1 MRLASFF
8 KGPKGFG
15 SPRRM
20 FWVAL
25 VARLLVITIGHTYRM
40 RALMDHFQF
49 GWEMGRIARAL
60 ATGQGFANPFNAPS
74 GPTAW
79 TPPLYPL
86 ILGGVFK
93 LFGVYTLKSGWVI
106 LAINSVLSA
115 AAAPAVYEMAWR
127 CFGRDR
133 EGRVNPEGMKVALW
147 SGWLWALYPAAM
159 QYAVHWVWDM
169 SLTVAL
175 FAWTL
180 VFALRVRGIGDPVEQ
195 AERGGFQTARYW
207 AIFGILWGLVGLSNS
222 SLFTFLPF
230 CGVWMVWPE
239 LKPRLALALRNAT
252 LSAACCAVVLSP
264 WIVRNWLVFHAF
276 IPMRSTMGAEL
287 YQSVLPSNQGF
298 PWGPTLPMAPSD
310 PRFQQYLRMGEVAY
324 AKHQGQLARPIIR
337 ANKLRL
343 VGYVLRRI
351 DFFWVSVPHPVD
363 KSLFTEVVRES
374 NYAFLSLAAL
384 LGLALALHRRQPA
397 AWLFFW
403 AFLTIPLIY
412 YLITVQARFRH
423 PLEPIM
429 TILIVYLFQSA
440 ERPHPHRQHAH
451 AQGERP

>member
-1 MRLASFF
+1 MRVRLAEFF
-8 KGPKGFG
+8 KGPGGFG

-25 VARLLVITIGHTYRM
+25 LARLLVITVGHTYRM
-40 RALMDHFQF
+40 RPILDHFQF

-60 ATGQGFANPFNAPS
+60 ATGHGFANPFNAPS

-93 LFGVYTLKSGWVI
+93 VFGVYTLKSGWVI

-115 AAAPAVYEMAWR
+115 AAAPAVYELAWR
-127 CFGRDR
+127 CFGRDS
-133 EGRVNPEGMKVALW
+133 EGHLNPDGMKIALW

-159 QYAVHWVWDM
+159 QYAIHWVWDM

-175 FAWTL
+175 FSWTL
-180 VFALRVRGIGDPVEQ
+180 VFALRVRGVGDEPARAGKGQ
-195 AERGGFQTARYW
+195 SQTAARW
-207 AIFGILWGLVGLSNS
+207 ATFGILWGLIGLSNS
-222 SLFTFLPF
+222 SLLTFLPF
-230 CGVWMVWPE
+230 CALWMIAPE
-239 LKPRLALALRNAT
+239 LKPRLLPALRNAA
-252 LSAACCAVVLSP
+252 LAAVCCAVVLSP
-264 WIVRNWLVFHAF
+264 WIIRNWLVFHAF
-276 IPMRSTMGAEL
+276 IPMRSTLGAEL

-310 PRFQQYLRMGEVAY
+310 PRFQQYLHMGEVAY
-324 AKHQGQLARPIIR
+324 AKHQGELAMPIIR
-337 ANKLRL
+337 AHKLRL
-343 VGYVLRRI
+343 AGYVLRRV

-363 KSLFTEVVRES
+363 KSLFTEVVREL
-374 NYAFLSLAAL
+374 NYAFTSLAAL
-384 LGLALALHRRQPA
+384 LGLALALKRRVPA
-397 AWLFFW
+397 AWLFLW

-429 TILIVYLFQSA
+429 CVLIVYLFQSA
-440 ERPHPHRQHAH
+440 ERPGARSRTV
-451 AQGERP
+451 GL